1 MARPALTKLPP
12 FTLLDESDPCRHP
25 SVARAGEFRAVL
37 EGFVWRLYVARAS
50 PRSAR
55 RARSIEMCEPPTLRH
70 SFPQYP
76 KPRSRHS
83 HSIVPGGFEVMS

>member
-37 EGFVWRLYVARAS
+37 ERFVWRLYVARAHRHGPGCGEFLWLRYCCS
-50 PRSAR
+50 KNAPGSR
-55 RARSIEMCEPPTLRH
+55 RGML
-70 SFPQYP
+70 
-76 KPRSRHS
+76 KPSSTRF
-83 HSIVPGGFEVMS
+83 GT